1 MKERVIGIRLADQAV
16 AIPRQAIADTEILT
30 VTLAGR
36 EIVLWHA
43 AGQRSALDDEKI
55 GDGQE
60 IGTVGVFDPR
70 LRGRRLTFSAE
81 QNGFRDD
88 QTGSTWNVL
97 GEATAGPLQ
106 GRRLQPITHLDTFW
120 FAWVAFQPDT
130 TLRP

>member
-1 MKERVIGIRLADQAV
+1 MIGIRLADQAV

-36 EIVLWHA
+36 EFVLWHA

-55 GDGQE
+55 GKVRRSGLSGSSTPGCE
-60 IGTVGVFDPR
+60 
-70 LRGRRLTFSAE
+70 GRRLTFSAE

-130 TLRP
+130 TLHP